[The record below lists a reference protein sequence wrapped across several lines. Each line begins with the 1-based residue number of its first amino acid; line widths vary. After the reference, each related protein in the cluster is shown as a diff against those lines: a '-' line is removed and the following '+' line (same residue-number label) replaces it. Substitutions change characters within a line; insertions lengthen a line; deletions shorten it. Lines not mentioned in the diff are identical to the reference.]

1 MVIDGRTL
9 VTYFEKMVP
18 PSLALEKDRIGF
30 QLGSLDRQITGVLV
44 TLEVTNAVVE
54 EAIKMGANWIFTHHA
69 LIFQPLSSIHMD
81 QPRGKLL
88 EKLIVNQIQVYV
100 AHTNLDTVKDG
111 VNEVLANEIGLLNQQ
126 TFLIHGEDPLI
137 KLVVFVPTD
146 HLEEVRNALGESGA
160 GSIGAYSHC
169 TFAAKGEGTFL
180 AGENTKP
187 FMGVQ
192 GELSRVEEYRL
203 ETVFPQSMQPKVM
216 QALLESH
223 PYEEVAYELYP
234 VKHSIPFGMGK
245 VGELLGKMN
254 LQNLVKLVK
263 QAYELDYVK
272 VVGDVKKEINKVA
285 LLGGAGSR
293 YVQEAK
299 RQGAQ
304 VYLTG
309 DIDYH
314 TAQLAL
320 EEGIALID
328 IGHATEQRVVP
339 SVCQQLK
346 KYIGDEVPVLSS
358 KVDMNPFQIC

>member
-1 MVIDGRTL
+1 VVIDGRTL
-9 VTYFEKMVP
+9 LTYFEKMVP
-18 PSLALEKDRIGF
+18 PNLAVEKDRIGF
-30 QLGSLDRQITGVLV
+30 QLGSLDRKVTGVLV
-44 TLEVTNAVVE
+44 TLEITDAVVE
-54 EAIKMGANWIFTHHA
+54 EAIRLGANWIFTHHA
-69 LIFQPLSSIHMD
+69 LIFQPLSSIQMD

-88 EKLIVNQIQVYV
+88 EKLILNQIQVYV

-111 VNEVLANEIGLLNQQ
+111 VNDVLANELGLLEQK
-126 TFLIHGEDPLI
+126 TFLVHGEDPLV
-137 KLVVFVPTD
+137 KLVVFIPSAQ
-146 HLEEVRNALGESGA
+146 LEEVRNALSESGA
-160 GSIGAYSHC
+160 GCIGAYSHC
-169 TFAAKGEGTFL
+169 SFATKGEGTFL
-180 AGENTKP
+180 AGEDTNP
-187 FMGVQ
+187 FIGAH

-203 ETVFPQSMQPKVM
+203 ETVFPQSIQPKVM

-223 PYEEVAYELYP
+223 PYEEVAYDLYS
-234 VKHSIPFGMGK
+234 VKRSIPFGMGK
-245 VGELLGKMN
+245 VGVLLGTMR
-254 LQNLVKLVK
+254 LQDFVKHVK
-263 QAYELDYVK
+263 QAYELDFVK
-272 VVGDVKKEINKVA
+272 VVGDGKKEINKVA

-299 RQGAQ
+299 RQGAE

-339 SVCQQLK
+339 SVCQQIK
-346 KYIGDEVPVLSS
+346 KYVGDNVPVFSS